1 MFCKLT
7 GEATES
13 VVFFGN
19 LCYNLTKEGDDMRIE
34 IRGDKLKV
42 TDSIKSQIEEKLG
55 KLDQYFNQPEE
66 IKAYVVVRVK
76 NNEQII
82 EVTIPTPKFTLRS
95 ETSHE
100 DLYAAI
106 NLSVDK
112 LERQIRKNKTKLKK
126 KFKDALR
133 YEMMEDIEEQE
144 PEEESLISK
153 RKTIDLKPMDEE
165 EAILQMELLNHDFF
179 VFKNVDEECVSVMY
193 KRRDGNYGI
202 INVK

>member
-1 MFCKLT
+1 
-7 GEATES
+7 
-13 VVFFGN
+13 
-19 LCYNLTKEGDDMRIE
+19 MRIE
-34 IRGDKLKV
+34 IRGDKLKI

-95 ETSHE
+95 ETAHE

-112 LERQIRKNKTKLKK
+112 LERQIRKNKTKLK
-126 KFKDALR
+126 
-133 YEMMEDIEEQE
+133 
-144 PEEESLISK
+144 
-153 RKTIDLKPMDEE
+153 
-165 EAILQMELLNHDFF
+165 
-179 VFKNVDEECVSVMY
+179 
-193 KRRDGNYGI
+193 
-202 INVK
+202 

>member
-165 EAILQMELLNHDFF
+165 EAILQMELLGHDFF
-179 VFKNVDEECVSVMY
+179 IFKNVDTENISVVY
-193 KRRDGNYGI
+193 KRKDGRYGI
-202 INVK
+202 IDAN